1 MHVHHNYIHDVTGKG
16 CLNIGTGSAGD
27 FEYWDNVCAHINLE
41 CLRFDVSGTLSGA
54 KFFDNTFYD
63 CGSGDSFDGAVDND
77 SDAITP
83 SMATLVNTIVWPGAG
98 VPYTGG
104 SGSGFAS
111 GVFQSDLF
119 YNATSAPS
127 GAGNVSGNPD
137 FVSATDLH
145 LASGSPAKGAG
156 SSSVSSL
163 VVNDYDLVPWG
174 AGPYDIGA
182 Y

>member
-1 MHVHHNYIHDVTGKG
+1 
-16 CLNIGTGSAGD
+16 
-27 FEYWDNVCAHINLE
+27 
-41 CLRFDVSGTLSGA
+41 
-54 KFFDNTFYD
+54 
-63 CGSGDSFDGAVDND
+63 
-77 SDAITP
+77 
-83 SMATLVNTIVWPGAG
+83 MATVVNTIVWAGTG

-104 SGSGFAS
+104 SGNGFAA

-119 YNATSAPS
+119 YDAGDAP
-127 GAGNVSGNPD
+127 GGQGNVSGNPD